1 MKTKTTLFTLLLLVE
16 GLFSQEEQPLNLYG
30 ENFALQVY
38 IEGSQIER
46 EFQRDNRMTEEGLE
60 SAFKL
65 RLRRNGVPHVAR
77 LSDATALLAI
87 SINGVDLKY
96 EDGDRMEAKVFS
108 FNLEFYTYL
117 YDQEG
122 SSVWAV
128 TYLRRNVG
136 FSPDDGLEE
145 LVFDAIYPAL
155 DAFSIDFLEQNNL

>member
-1 MKTKTTLFTLLLLVE
+1 MKIKTALLALLFFTESV
-16 GLFSQEEQPLNLYG
+16 FSQNEQPLNLYG
-30 ENFALQVY
+30 ENFALQVF
-38 IEGSQIER
+38 IADEIER
-46 EFQRDNRMTEEGLE
+46 SLQKDSRITERGLE
-60 SAFKL
+60 SVFKL
-65 RLRRNGVPHVAR
+65 RLRRNGVPHVSK
-77 LSDATALLAI
+77 LSEATALLAI

-96 EDGDRMEAKVFS
+96 EDGDRMEAKAFS

-136 FSPDDGLEE
+136 FSPDDGLED